1 MRDEKI
7 QTKKHKAYGIGTTTH
22 ELWQVGMETG
32 GKLLKLNKNT
42 HFNDSNMG
50 DVSSLHSQHIPTLS
64 ITSSSNTNQSFQR
77 FDTGDF
83 SFLFIQQI
91 IPHCRCAPRP
101 IKTIHFNDSNMGDLS
116 SLHSQ
121 HIPTLSITSS
131 SNRNQSFQRF
141 DSGGFLFPLHSSFG
155 FAHIIILGDSEKV
168 PTS

>member
-32 GKLLKLNKNT
+32 GKLLQLNKNT

-64 ITSSSNTNQSFQR
+64 IT
-77 FDTGDF
+77 
-83 SFLFIQQI
+83 
-91 IPHCRCAPRP
+91 A
-101 IKTIHFNDSNMGDLS
+101 
-116 SLHSQ
+116 
-121 HIPTLSITSS
+121 S

-155 FAHIIILGDSEKV
+155 FAHIIILGDSEKA